1 MKLSGYK
8 GHGGPY
14 SIPFRTRNREE
25 GVANAQI
32 SYAAPESLHKVEVE
46 HTVNR
51 HVRSF

>member
-14 SIPFRTRNREE
+14 SIPFRTEE

-32 SYAAPESLHKVEVE
+32 SYAAPESLHNGEVE